1 MGMTLNASECR
12 VTAMEMAIPLTLHN
26 KDQWKQLCGAGA
38 WTPVAGIWVPRPPL
52 SRRVGP
58 RKF

>member
-1 MGMTLNASECR
+1 
-12 VTAMEMAIPLTLHN
+12 MEMAVYLTLHN
-26 KDQWKQLCGAGA
+26 KVQWKQLCGAGA

-52 SRRVGP
+52 SRKVGP